1 MPAVP
6 DHSGVYIIPQ
16 GSVEKLSQD
25 TETRALSSLIVSVCV
40 CACSRVCVY
49 RCVCPEPWTD
59 HMICFVLIRTRQHG
73 ILAPSKSN
81 VLNCEAVSYDPEWG
95 LTSQEQ
101 SIIIYK
107 MHLETSQSSI

>member
-6 DHSGVYIIPQ
+6 DHSGVYIILQ

-40 CACSRVCVY
+40 CACSSVCVFMY
-49 RCVCPEPWTD
+49 VRVCPEPWTD
-59 HMICFVLIRTRQHG
+59 HMICFVLIRTHQHG
-73 ILAPSKSN
+73 ILAISGSI

-95 LTSQEQ
+95 LTSLENNQFT
-101 SIIIYK
+101 K
-107 MHLETSQSSI
+107 CTRKHLNPV